1 MPNVASE
8 TQTAERFAVC
18 LAKTTGQSHTISRGP
33 NPPDFL
39 MEPKTWLEVS
49 DIYLSNEQA
58 KFLNSPKQKSFS
70 FQGSPDDPALRLLQ
84 KLDEKL
90 GKTSYQKIHDER
102 GAGILLLT
110 CQDCFFD
117 QVNLARVHETIASFR
132 PTNDQGFFR
141 IAYFE
146 YRLPADERVY
156 EVIYPSK
163 A

>member
-8 TQTAERFAVC
+8 IQIAERFAAW
-18 LAKTTGQSHTISRGP
+18 LAKTAGQSYTISRGT

-39 MEPKTWLEVS
+39 MEPQTWLEVS

-58 KFLNSPKQKSFS
+58 KFLNSPEEKSFS

-90 GKTSYQKIHDER
+90 GKTSYRRIHDER
-102 GAGILLLT
+102 GAGVLLLT

-117 QVNLARVHETIASFR
+117 EVNLARVHKALASFR
-132 PTNDQGFFR
+132 PTNDQGSFR
-141 IAYFE
+141 TVYFE